1 MLVAF
6 IRSLYFTNRLYL
18 SLAAL
23 VCLFVLA
30 FFVPVL
36 LVFAKAGFGVLVLLT
51 VLDLLLLYSNRQGVF
66 ASRSMQE
73 KLSNGSDNEVYLYL
87 ENKYNF
93 TLHAEVIDEL
103 PFQFQKRD
111 SLFQATVPKGR
122 THIIQYTLRP
132 TKRGTY
138 SFGAINVFAIST
150 LQLVKRRYKFAQ
162 DQEVPVYP
170 SFIEMRQYELLAAS
184 NKLHEL
190 GIKKVRRVGQSS
202 EFEQIRTYVAGD
214 DQRTINWKASARK
227 AELMVNSYQDERSQ
241 QVYCLLDKGRVM
253 QMPFEGLTLLDY
265 AINASLVI
273 SNIALKKQDKAGIIT
288 FSDKISN
295 ILPAQRKGDQLRRI
309 LELLYNQK
317 TLYQETDYERLYATV
332 RHTLKQRSLLLLFTN
347 FETLN
352 GAQRQ
357 LPYLRALARH
367 HLLVVIFFENTEL
380 RALLQ
385 EPATNT
391 EEIYTKAVAEKFR
404 YDKREVV
411 KLLRQHGIHAILT
424 PPKDLTVNTINK
436 YLELKARGLI

>member
-1 MLVAF
+1 MAF

>member
-1 MLVAF
+1 MHF
-6 IRSLYFTNRLYL
+6 IRSLYFTNRLYQ

-23 VCLFVLA
+23 ACLFVLA

-36 LVFAKAGFGVLVLLT
+36 LVLAKVALAVLVLLT
-51 VLDLLLLYSNRQGVF
+51 LLDLLLLYRNRAGVY

-73 KLSNGSDNEVYLYL
+73 KLSNGSDNDVCLYL

-111 SLFQATVPKGR
+111 TLFRAAVPLGR

-132 TKRGTY
+132 TKRGSY
-138 SFGAINVFAIST
+138 SFGAINVFAMSV

-162 DQEVPVYP
+162 NQEVPVYP
-170 SFIEMRQYELLAAS
+170 SFIEMRQYELLAVS
-184 NKLHEL
+184 NRLHEMGL
-190 GIKKVRRVGQSS
+190 KKIRRIGQST
-202 EFEQIRTYVAGD
+202 EFEQIRNYVAGD
-214 DQRTINWKASARK
+214 DQRTINWKASARR
-227 AELMVNSYQDERSQ
+227 AELMVNSFQDEKSQ
-241 QVYCLLDKGRVM
+241 QVYSLIDKGRAM

-273 SNIALKKQDKAGIIT
+273 SNIAMKKQDKAGVIT
-288 FSDKISN
+288 FSDKMSN
-295 ILPAQRKGDQLRRI
+295 ILPAQRKSDQLRRI

-317 TLYQETDYERLYATV
+317 TLFRETDYERLYATV
-332 RHTLKQRSLLLLFTN
+332 RHTIKQRSLLLLFTN

-352 GAQRQ
+352 SAQRQ
-357 LPYLRALARH
+357 LPYLRALAKN

-380 RALLQ
+380 HSLLHQ
-385 EPATNT
+385 PAAST
-391 EEIYTKAVAEKFR
+391 EEVYTKAIAQKFSH
-404 YDKREVV
+404 DKRQIV
-411 KLLRQHGIHAILT
+411 KELQVHGIHAILT
-424 PPKDLTVNTINK
+424 PPKDLTANTINK